1 MYFTINTAKAK
12 NYANKQSIVFNP
24 PLVSLTKSQRNLLT
38 EGKEGHR

>member
-1 MYFTINTAKAK
+1 MYFTINTTEE

-38 EGKEGHR
+38 EGKEGHH